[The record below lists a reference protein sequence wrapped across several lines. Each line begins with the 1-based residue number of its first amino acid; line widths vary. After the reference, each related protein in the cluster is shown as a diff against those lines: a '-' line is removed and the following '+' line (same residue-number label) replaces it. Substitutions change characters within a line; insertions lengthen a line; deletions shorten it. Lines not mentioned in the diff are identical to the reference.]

1 MLGKKIRHCGRGP
14 DAEGSWFPMAPV
26 TTPRYRYREE
36 APEVISVPAGELLA
50 RLPEEL
56 RGESGEGA
64 AEGRLI
70 DLPCAEILR
79 GNVPR
84 ISLGRLGELTSG
96 LVRVPEGRDPA
107 EAITLPPG
115 WIALHFRMVTRRE
128 ELPPEPAREENP
140 AVSDPMAIEPSE
152 PTEAVTPKVEVP
164 VVEAEPVPPAVATP
178 SNASK
183 GSEVVTIVAED
194 SKEKPALPAKEE
206 PPPKKGFFASLPMF
220 RRAEAPEKTSAPAP
234 PTTLVEPAG
243 PHDSAKHMKAPAD
256 SPVSASK
263 DLVPSTHALE
273 RLWKLDPQDELADGS
288 ALQALFMTD
297 EKLTLEKVVSK
308 AGELPGLDACV
319 LAHGDRVICASK
331 APSGTDLQTLSGQA
345 MTMLAQ
351 IRDSSEK
358 MGLGAVPAVTLH
370 ADRGVVSFL
379 HRGELCLLVLH
390 ADRGFVPGVRERLQ
404 EMLGHLSEA
413 RPALPPSPAP

>member
-1 MLGKKIRHCGRGP
+1 MV
-14 DAEGSWFPMAPV
+14 PV

-56 RGESGEGA
+56 RGEEFP
-64 AEGRLI
+64 EGRLI
-70 DLPCAEILR
+70 DLPCSEILR
-79 GNVPR
+79 GNVPG

-96 LVRVPEGRDPA
+96 LVRIPEGRDQA
-107 EAITLPPG
+107 ERIILPPG

-128 ELPPEPAREENP
+128 ELPSEPEKEKTSAL
-140 AVSDPMAIEPSE
+140 IEPLVIHEVAETATTASPKKE
-152 PTEAVTPKVEVP
+152 VTVLEV
-164 VVEAEPVPPAVATP
+164 EPVAEAARGNEGVSITP
-178 SNASK
+178 V
-183 GSEVVTIVAED
+183 EF
-194 SKEKPALPAKEE
+194 KEE
-206 PPPKKGFFASLPMF
+206 PKEEPLAAPKKGFFSSLPIF
-220 RRAEAPEKTSAPAP
+220 RRTSVSEKPPAPAP
-234 PTTLVEPAG
+234 ASPDHSEPVKL
-243 PHDSAKHMKAPAD
+243 PSAFPAN
-256 SPVSASK
+256 K
-263 DLVPSTHALE
+263 ELVPVTPALE
-273 RLWKLDPQDELADGS
+273 RLWKIDPHDELADGS
-288 ALQALFMTD
+288 SLQALFMTD
-297 EKLTLEKVVSK
+297 EKLTLERVVSK

-331 APSGTDLQTLSGQA
+331 APADTDLQTLSGQA
-345 MTMLAQ
+345 MTMLSQ

-390 ADRGFVPGVRERLQ
+390 SDRGFVPGVRERLQ

-413 RPALPPSPAP
+413 RPALPPAPAP

>member
-1 MLGKKIRHCGRGP
+1 
-14 DAEGSWFPMAPV
+14 MASV

-36 APEVISVPAGELLA
+36 APEVISVPAAELVA

-56 RGESGEGA
+56 RGESG
-64 AEGRLI
+64 AEVAQGNLI
-70 DLPCAEILR
+70 DLPCSEILQ
-79 GNVPR
+79 GSVPR
-84 ISLGRLGELTSG
+84 ISLGRLGELASG
-96 LVRVPEGRDPA
+96 LVRIPEGRDQA
-107 EAITLPPG
+107 EKIALPPG

-128 ELPPEPAREENP
+128 ELPLDPEKESSP
-140 AVSDPMAIEPSE
+140 AVIEPLAIN
-152 PTEAVTPKVEVP
+152 P
-164 VVEAEPVPPAVATP
+164 
-178 SNASK
+178 
-183 GSEVVTIVAED
+183 VAEAPKTVVPE
-194 SKEKPALPAKEE
+194 KEVTVLHVDPVAKPVRGNEGPSITPEELKEE
-206 PPPKKGFFASLPMF
+206 PVAAPQKGFFSSLPMF
-220 RRAEAPEKTSAPAP
+220 RRTEPAEKRPVTAVLPI
-234 PTTLVEPAG
+234 VEPAK
-243 PHDSAKHMKAPAD
+243 SAEEKPAQEESVPPVGKELVSSAP
-256 SPVSASK
+256 V
-263 DLVPSTHALE
+263 LE

-331 APSGTDLQTLSGQA
+331 APAGTDLQTLSGQA
-345 MTMLAQ
+345 MTMLSQ

-358 MGLGAVPAVTLH
+358 MGLGSVPAVTLH

-413 RPALPPSPAP
+413 RPALPPTS

>member
-1 MLGKKIRHCGRGP
+1 
-14 DAEGSWFPMAPV
+14 MAPV

-36 APEVISVPAGELLA
+36 APEVISVPAAELVA

-56 RGESGEGA
+56 RGESG
-64 AEGRLI
+64 AEVTDGLDI
-70 DLPCAEILR
+70 DLPCSEILQ
-79 GNVPR
+79 GSVPR
-84 ISLGRLGELTSG
+84 ISLGRLGELASG
-96 LVRVPEGRDPA
+96 LVRIPEGRDQA
-107 EAITLPPG
+107 EKIALPPG

-128 ELPPEPAREENP
+128 EFPTEPAKGSST
-140 AVSDPMAIEPSE
+140 VIIEPLAVDPVAEAPKRVVPEKEVTVLDVE
-152 PTEAVTPKVEVP
+152 PVGGPG
-164 VVEAEPVPPAVATP
+164 AEPVRGNEGPSITP
-178 SNASK
+178 
-183 GSEVVTIVAED
+183 EE
-194 SKEKPALPAKEE
+194 PKEE
-206 PPPKKGFFASLPMF
+206 PVAAPKKGFFSSLPMF
-220 RRAEAPEKTSAPAP
+220 RRTESAEKIPA
-234 PTTLVEPAG
+234 TAAVHIVEPAKPAQEKTVEEESVPPVG
-243 PHDSAKHMKAPAD
+243 KELVHSA
-256 SPVSASK
+256 PV
-263 DLVPSTHALE
+263 LE

-331 APSGTDLQTLSGQA
+331 APADTDLQTLSGQA
-345 MTMLAQ
+345 MTMLSQ

-358 MGLGAVPAVTLH
+358 MGLGSVPAVTLH

-413 RPALPPSPAP
+413 RPALPPTS

>member
-1 MLGKKIRHCGRGP
+1 
-14 DAEGSWFPMAPV
+14 MAPV

-36 APEVISVPAGELLA
+36 APEVISVPAAELVA

-56 RGESGEGA
+56 RGESGTEVA
-64 AEGRLI
+64 QSLLI
-70 DLPCAEILR
+70 DLPCSEILH
-79 GNVPR
+79 GSVPR
-84 ISLGRLGELTSG
+84 ISLGRLGELASG
-96 LVRVPEGRDPA
+96 LVRIPDGRDQA
-107 EAITLPPG
+107 EKIALPPG

-128 ELPPEPAREENP
+128 ELPTETEKESSP
-140 AVSDPMAIEPSE
+140 VIIEPL
-152 PTEAVTPKVEVP
+152 AVDPVAETPKTVVP
-164 VVEAEPVPPAVATP
+164 EKKVTVLDVEPVTEPVRGNEGP
-178 SNASK
+178 SITAS
-183 GSEVVTIVAED
+183 EE
-194 SKEKPALPAKEE
+194 LKEE
-206 PPPKKGFFASLPMF
+206 PVAAPKKGFFSSLPMF
-220 RRAEAPEKTSAPAP
+220 RRT
-234 PTTLVEPAG
+234 EPAEKS
-243 PHDSAKHMKAPAD
+243 PATAAVPILEPAKPAQEG
-256 SPVSASK
+256 SVPPVGK
-263 DLVPSTHALE
+263 ELVPSAPVLE

-331 APSGTDLQTLSGQA
+331 APAGTDLQTLSGQA
-345 MTMLAQ
+345 MTMLSQ

-358 MGLGAVPAVTLH
+358 MGLGSVPAVTLH

-413 RPALPPSPAP
+413 RPALPPTS

>member
-1 MLGKKIRHCGRGP
+1 
-14 DAEGSWFPMAPV
+14 MAPV

-36 APEVISVPAGELLA
+36 APEVISVPAAELVA

-56 RGESGEGA
+56 RGESG
-64 AEGRLI
+64 AEVTDGLLI
-70 DLPCAEILR
+70 DLPCSEILQ
-79 GNVPR
+79 GSVPR
-84 ISLGRLGELTSG
+84 ISIGRLGELASG
-96 LVRVPEGRDPA
+96 LVRIPEGRDQA
-107 EAITLPPG
+107 EKIALPPG

-128 ELPPEPAREENP
+128 ELPTEPERESAP
-140 AVSDPMAIEPSE
+140 VLIEPHAVDPVAEAPKTVVPEKEVTVLDVE
-152 PTEAVTPKVEVP
+152 PV
-164 VVEAEPVPPAVATP
+164 AEPVRGNEEP
-178 SNASK
+178 SIAP
-183 GSEVVTIVAED
+183 EE
-194 SKEKPALPAKEE
+194 LKEE
-206 PPPKKGFFASLPMF
+206 PVAAPKKGFFSSLPMF
-220 RRAEAPEKTSAPAP
+220 RRTEPAEKSPASAPVAI
-234 PTTLVEPAG
+234 VEPA
-243 PHDSAKHMKAPAD
+243 KPAQEKPAQEG
-256 SPVSASK
+256 SVPPVGK
-263 DLVPSTHALE
+263 ELVPSAPVLE

-331 APSGTDLQTLSGQA
+331 APAGTDLQTLSGQA
-345 MTMLAQ
+345 MTMLSQ

-358 MGLGAVPAVTLH
+358 MGLGSVPAVTLH

-413 RPALPPSPAP
+413 RPALPPTS

>member
-1 MLGKKIRHCGRGP
+1 
-14 DAEGSWFPMAPV
+14 MAPV

-36 APEVISVPAGELLA
+36 APEVISVPAAELVA

-56 RGESGEGA
+56 RGESA
-64 AEGRLI
+64 AEGHRI
-70 DLPCAEILR
+70 DLPCSEILQ
-79 GNVPR
+79 GSVPR
-84 ISLGRLGELTSG
+84 ISLGRLGELASG
-96 LVRVPEGRDPA
+96 LVRIPEGRDQA
-107 EAITLPPG
+107 EKIALPPG

-128 ELPPEPAREENP
+128 ELPTEPEKESSP
-140 AVSDPMAIEPSE
+140 VVIEPIAID
-152 PTEAVTPKVEVP
+152 PVAEAPKTVVLEKEVTVLDV
-164 VVEAEPVPPAVATP
+164 EPVGEPVTEPLRGNEGPSIITP
-178 SNASK
+178 
-183 GSEVVTIVAED
+183 EE
-194 SKEKPALPAKEE
+194 LKEE
-206 PPPKKGFFASLPMF
+206 PVAAPKKGFFSSLPMF
-220 RRAEAPEKTSAPAP
+220 RRTEPAEKIPASVPIPIVEPTKPAEEKPVEEESAP
-234 PTTLVEPAG
+234 
-243 PHDSAKHMKAPAD
+243 
-256 SPVSASK
+256 PVGK
-263 DLVPSTHALE
+263 ELVPSAPVLE

-331 APSGTDLQTLSGQA
+331 APAGTDLQTLSGQA
-345 MTMLAQ
+345 MTMLSQ

-358 MGLGAVPAVTLH
+358 MGLGSVPAVTLH

-413 RPALPPSPAP
+413 RPALPPTS

>member
-1 MLGKKIRHCGRGP
+1 MRKDCR
-14 DAEGSWFPMAPV
+14 SPMAPV

-36 APEVISVPAGELLA
+36 APEVISVPAGELVA

-56 RGESGEGA
+56 RGESGEK
-64 AEGRLI
+64 AEPGRLI

-96 LVRVPEGRDPA
+96 LIRVPEGRDPA
-107 EAITLPPG
+107 ESITLPPG

-128 ELPPEPAREENP
+128 ELPPEPAKEETP
-140 AVSDPMAIEPSE
+140 SDSDLVAIEPSE
-152 PTEAVTPKVEVP
+152 PTEAVPPKGEVAPVEVP
-164 VVEAEPVPPAVATP
+164 LVEAEPVSPAVATP

-183 GSEVVTIVAED
+183 ESEVVTIVSEETKED
-194 SKEKPALPAKEE
+194 QEE
-206 PPPKKGFFASLPMF
+206 PLAPTKEQPAAPKKGFFASLPIF
-220 RRAEAPEKTSAPAP
+220 RRTEAQEKTPAPVPATTPLEPAELHGSAKPVKEPSAPP
-234 PTTLVEPAG
+234 SNKE
-243 PHDSAKHMKAPAD
+243 
-256 SPVSASK
+256 
-263 DLVPSTHALE
+263 LVPSAPALE

-331 APSGTDLQTLSGQA
+331 APAGTDLQTLSGQA
-345 MTMLAQ
+345 MTMLSQ

-370 ADRGVVSFL
+370 ADRGVISFL
-379 HRGELCLLVLH
+379 HRGELCLLILH

-413 RPALPPSPAP
+413 RPALPSSPAP

>member
-1 MLGKKIRHCGRGP
+1 
-14 DAEGSWFPMAPV
+14 MAPV

-36 APEVISVPAGELLA
+36 APEVISVPAAELVA

-56 RGESGEGA
+56 RGESG
-64 AEGRLI
+64 AEVTDGLYI
-70 DLPCAEILR
+70 DLPCSEILH
-79 GNVPR
+79 GSVPR
-84 ISLGRLGELTSG
+84 ISLGRLGELASG
-96 LVRVPEGRDPA
+96 LVRIPEGRDQA
-107 EAITLPPG
+107 EKIALPPG

-128 ELPPEPAREENP
+128 ELPTETEKESSPVVIEPLAVDPVAEAPKTVIPEKEVTVLDVEPVAASVPEPVRGNEGPSITPEE
-140 AVSDPMAIEPSE
+140 I
-152 PTEAVTPKVEVP
+152 
-164 VVEAEPVPPAVATP
+164 
-178 SNASK
+178 
-183 GSEVVTIVAED
+183 
-194 SKEKPALPAKEE
+194 KEE
-206 PPPKKGFFASLPMF
+206 PVAAPKKGFFSSLPMF
-220 RRAEAPEKTSAPAP
+220 RRTEPAEKSPALAPAP
-234 PTTLVEPAG
+234 ILEPTKPVEEKPAQEG
-243 PHDSAKHMKAPAD
+243 SVP
-256 SPVSASK
+256 PVGK
-263 DLVPSTHALE
+263 ELVPSAPVLE
-273 RLWKLDPQDELADGS
+273 RLWKLDPQNELADGS

-331 APSGTDLQTLSGQA
+331 APAGTDLQTLSGQA
-345 MTMLAQ
+345 MTMLSQ

-358 MGLGAVPAVTLH
+358 MGLGSVPAVTLH

-413 RPALPPSPAP
+413 RPALPPTS

>member
-1 MLGKKIRHCGRGP
+1 
-14 DAEGSWFPMAPV
+14 MAPV

-36 APEVISVPAGELLA
+36 APEVISVPAAELVA

-56 RGESGEGA
+56 RGESA
-64 AEGRLI
+64 AEGHRI
-70 DLPCAEILR
+70 DLPCSEILQ
-79 GNVPR
+79 GSVPR
-84 ISLGRLGELTSG
+84 ISLGRLGELASG
-96 LVRVPEGRDPA
+96 LVRIPEGRDHA
-107 EAITLPPG
+107 EKIALPPG

-128 ELPPEPAREENP
+128 ELPTEREKEATPA
-140 AVSDPMAIEPSE
+140 AIEPLVDEIPKTVVPEKELTVLHVE
-152 PTEAVTPKVEVP
+152 PV
-164 VVEAEPVPPAVATP
+164 AEPVRGNEEP
-178 SNASK
+178 SIAP
-183 GSEVVTIVAED
+183 EE
-194 SKEKPALPAKEE
+194 LKEE
-206 PPPKKGFFASLPMF
+206 PVAAPKKGFFSSLPMF
-220 RRAEAPEKTSAPAP
+220 RRTEPAEKSPASAPVAI
-234 PTTLVEPAG
+234 VEPA
-243 PHDSAKHMKAPAD
+243 KPAQEKPAQEG
-256 SPVSASK
+256 SVPPVGK
-263 DLVPSTHALE
+263 ELVPSAPVLE

-331 APSGTDLQTLSGQA
+331 APAGTDLQTLSGQA
-345 MTMLAQ
+345 MTMLSQ

-358 MGLGAVPAVTLH
+358 MGLGSVPAVTLH

-413 RPALPPSPAP
+413 RPALPPTS

>member
-1 MLGKKIRHCGRGP
+1 
-14 DAEGSWFPMAPV
+14 MASV

-36 APEVISVPAGELLA
+36 APEVISVPAAELVA

-56 RGESGEGA
+56 REESGTEVAQGL
-64 AEGRLI
+64 LI
-70 DLPCAEILR
+70 ELPCFEILH
-79 GNVPR
+79 GSVPR
-84 ISLGRLGELTSG
+84 ISLGRLRELASG
-96 LVRVPEGRDPA
+96 LVRIPEGRDQA
-107 EAITLPPG
+107 EKIALPPG

-128 ELPPEPAREENP
+128 ELTPEPEKESSP
-140 AVSDPMAIEPSE
+140 VVIEPLAVDPVAEATKTVVSE
-152 PTEAVTPKVEVP
+152 KEVTVLDVEPLAQQV
-164 VVEAEPVPPAVATP
+164 AEPVLRNEGVSSTL
-178 SNASK
+178 
-183 GSEVVTIVAED
+183 EE
-194 SKEKPALPAKEE
+194 LKEE
-206 PPPKKGFFASLPMF
+206 PAAVPKKGFFSSLPIF
-220 RRAEAPEKTSAPAP
+220 RRT
-234 PTTLVEPAG
+234 EPAEK
-243 PHDSAKHMKAPAD
+243 SSSLAPD
-256 SPVSASK
+256 PILQPTKSSQEESVSPPGK
-263 DLVPSTHALE
+263 ELVPAVPVLE
-273 RLWKLDPQDELADGS
+273 RLWKLNPQDELADGS

-319 LAHGDRVICASK
+319 LAHGDQVICASK

-345 MTMLAQ
+345 MTMLSQ

-413 RPALPPSPAP
+413 RPALPLAPAT

>member
-1 MLGKKIRHCGRGP
+1 
-14 DAEGSWFPMAPV
+14 MASV

-36 APEVISVPAGELLA
+36 APEVISVPAAELVA

-56 RGESGEGA
+56 RGESG
-64 AEGRLI
+64 AEVAQGNLI
-70 DLPCAEILR
+70 DLPCSEILQ
-79 GNVPR
+79 GSVPR
-84 ISLGRLGELTSG
+84 ISLGRLGELASG
-96 LVRVPEGRDPA
+96 LVRIPEGRDQA
-107 EAITLPPG
+107 EKIALPPG

-128 ELPPEPAREENP
+128 ELPLEPEKESSPA
-140 AVSDPMAIEPSE
+140 AIEPLAIN
-152 PTEAVTPKVEVP
+152 P
-164 VVEAEPVPPAVATP
+164 
-178 SNASK
+178 
-183 GSEVVTIVAED
+183 VAEAPKTVVPE
-194 SKEKPALPAKEE
+194 KEVTVLHVDPVAKPVRGNEGPSITPEELKEE
-206 PPPKKGFFASLPMF
+206 PVAAPQKGFFSSLPMF
-220 RRAEAPEKTSAPAP
+220 RRTEPAEKRPVTAVLPI
-234 PTTLVEPAG
+234 VEPAK
-243 PHDSAKHMKAPAD
+243 SAEEKPAQEESVPPVGKELVSSAP
-256 SPVSASK
+256 V
-263 DLVPSTHALE
+263 LE

-331 APSGTDLQTLSGQA
+331 APAGTDLQTLSGQA
-345 MTMLAQ
+345 MTMLSQ

-358 MGLGAVPAVTLH
+358 MGLGSVPAVTLH

-413 RPALPPSPAP
+413 RPALPPTS

>member
-1 MLGKKIRHCGRGP
+1 
-14 DAEGSWFPMAPV
+14 MAPV

-36 APEVISVPAGELLA
+36 APEVISVPAAELVA

-56 RGESGEGA
+56 RGESGTEVAQGL
-64 AEGRLI
+64 LI
-70 DLPCAEILR
+70 DLPCSEILH
-79 GNVPR
+79 GSVPR
-84 ISLGRLGELTSG
+84 ISLGRLGELASG
-96 LVRVPEGRDPA
+96 LVRIPEGRDQA
-107 EAITLPPG
+107 EKIALPPG

-128 ELPPEPAREENP
+128 ELPLEPEKESSPA
-140 AVSDPMAIEPSE
+140 AIEPL
-152 PTEAVTPKVEVP
+152 AIDP
-164 VVEAEPVPPAVATP
+164 VVETPKTVVPEREVTVLDVELSASQVAEPVRGKEGLSITP
-178 SNASK
+178 
-183 GSEVVTIVAED
+183 EE
-194 SKEKPALPAKEE
+194 LKEE
-206 PPPKKGFFASLPMF
+206 PVAAPKKGFFSFLPML
-220 RRAEAPEKTSAPAP
+220 RRTEPAENSAASAAVPILEPAKPVQEKPAQEESVLSAGKELVSSAP
-234 PTTLVEPAG
+234 V
-243 PHDSAKHMKAPAD
+243 
-256 SPVSASK
+256 
-263 DLVPSTHALE
+263 LE

-345 MTMLAQ
+345 MTMLSQ

-358 MGLGAVPAVTLH
+358 MGLGSVPDVTLH
-370 ADRGVVSFL
+370 AVRGVVSFL

-413 RPALPPSPAP
+413 RPALPPTS

>member
-1 MLGKKIRHCGRGP
+1 
-14 DAEGSWFPMAPV
+14 MAPV

-36 APEVISVPAGELLA
+36 APKVISVPAGELVA

-56 RGESGEGA
+56 RGASGEK
-64 AEGRLI
+64 AEPGCLI
-70 DLPCAEILR
+70 DLPCSEILR

-96 LVRVPEGRDPA
+96 LIRVPEGRDPA
-107 EAITLPPG
+107 ESITLPPG

-128 ELPPEPAREENP
+128 ELPPEPVKEEAP
-140 AVSDPMAIEPSE
+140 AVGDPVAIEPSE
-152 PTEAVTPKVEVP
+152 PTEAIAPKGEVAPVEVP
-164 VVEAEPVPPAVATP
+164 LVEVEPVSSAVATP

-183 GSEVVTIVAED
+183 ESEVVTIFAEET
-194 SKEKPALPAKEE
+194 KEDKGNQEEPFARAKEQSAA
-206 PPPKKGFFASLPMF
+206 PKKGFFASLPIF
-220 RRAEAPEKTSAPAP
+220 RRTEAPEKTPAP
-234 PTTLVEPAG
+234 VPATSPLEPAEPAELHG
-243 PHDSAKHMKAPAD
+243 SAK
-256 SPVSASK
+256 PVNEPSTPPSNK
-263 DLVPSTHALE
+263 ELVPSVPALE

-331 APSGTDLQTLSGQA
+331 APAGTDLQTLSGQA
-345 MTMLAQ
+345 MTMLSQ

-358 MGLGAVPAVTLH
+358 MGLGSVPAVTLH
-370 ADRGVVSFL
+370 ADRGVISFL

-413 RPALPPSPAP
+413 RPALPSSPAP

>member
-1 MLGKKIRHCGRGP
+1 MRKDCR
-14 DAEGSWFPMAPV
+14 SPMAPV

-36 APEVISVPAGELLA
+36 APEVISVPAGELVA

-56 RGESGEGA
+56 RGESGEK
-64 AEGRLI
+64 AEPGRLI

-96 LVRVPEGRDPA
+96 LIRVPEGRDPA
-107 EAITLPPG
+107 ESITLPPG

-128 ELPPEPAREENP
+128 ELPPEPAKEETP
-140 AVSDPMAIEPSE
+140 SDSDLVAIEPSE
-152 PTEAVTPKVEVP
+152 PTEAVPPKGEVAPVEVP
-164 VVEAEPVPPAVATP
+164 LVEAEPVSPAVATP

-183 GSEVVTIVAED
+183 ESEVVTIVAEETKEHKED
-194 SKEKPALPAKEE
+194 SDAPPKEQSAA
-206 PPPKKGFFASLPMF
+206 PKKGFFASLPIF
-220 RRAEAPEKTSAPAP
+220 RRTEAQEKTPAP
-234 PTTLVEPAG
+234 TPATTPLEPAE
-243 PHDSAKHMKAPAD
+243 PAEPLKELPASP
-256 SPVSASK
+256 SPVSK
-263 DLVPSTHALE
+263 ELVPSAPALE
-273 RLWKLDPQDELADGS
+273 RLWKLDPQDELADS
-288 ALQALFMTD
+288 AALQALFMTD

-331 APSGTDLQTLSGQA
+331 APAGTDLQTLSGQA
-345 MTMLAQ
+345 MTMLSQ

-358 MGLGAVPAVTLH
+358 MGLGSVPAVTLH
-370 ADRGVVSFL
+370 ADRGVISFL

-413 RPALPPSPAP
+413 RPALPSSPAP

>member
-1 MLGKKIRHCGRGP
+1 
-14 DAEGSWFPMAPV
+14 MAPV

-36 APEVISVPAGELLA
+36 APEVISVPAAELVA

-56 RGESGEGA
+56 RGESGTEVAQGL
-64 AEGRLI
+64 LI
-70 DLPCAEILR
+70 DLPCSEILH
-79 GNVPR
+79 GSVPR
-84 ISLGRLGELTSG
+84 ISLGRLGELASG
-96 LVRVPEGRDPA
+96 LVRIPDGRDQA
-107 EAITLPPG
+107 EKIALPPG

-128 ELPPEPAREENP
+128 ELPTETEKESSP
-140 AVSDPMAIEPSE
+140 VIIEPLAVD
-152 PTEAVTPKVEVP
+152 PVAEAPKTVVPEKEVTVLDV
-164 VVEAEPVPPAVATP
+164 EPVGEP
-178 SNASK
+178 
-183 GSEVVTIVAED
+183 VTEPVRGNE
-194 SKEKPALPAKEE
+194 ELKEE
-206 PPPKKGFFASLPMF
+206 PVSAPKKGFFSSLPMF
-220 RRAEAPEKTSAPAP
+220 RRT
-234 PTTLVEPAG
+234 EPAEKNPATAAVPILEPAKPAQEG
-243 PHDSAKHMKAPAD
+243 SVPSAGKE
-256 SPVSASK
+256 
-263 DLVPSTHALE
+263 LVPSAPVLE

-331 APSGTDLQTLSGQA
+331 APAGTDLQTLSGQA
-345 MTMLAQ
+345 MTMLSQ

-358 MGLGAVPAVTLH
+358 MGLGSVPAVTLH

-379 HRGELCLLVLH
+379 HRGELYLLVLH

-413 RPALPPSPAP
+413 RPALPPTS

>member
-1 MLGKKIRHCGRGP
+1 
-14 DAEGSWFPMAPV
+14 MAPV

-36 APEVISVPAGELLA
+36 APEVIAVPAGELAA

-56 RGESGEGA
+56 RGGSDGGA
-64 AEGRLI
+64 AGGRLI
-70 DLPCAEILR
+70 DLPCAEILQ

-84 ISLGRLGELTSG
+84 ISLGRLGELASG
-96 LVRVPEGRDPA
+96 LVRIPEGRDQA
-107 EAITLPPG
+107 ERINLPPG

-128 ELPPEPAREENP
+128 ELPPEPERESTPAVIEPLAIDPVDETTKTAPPKEEVTVLDVESVAGPARE
-140 AVSDPMAIEPSE
+140 I
-152 PTEAVTPKVEVP
+152 
-164 VVEAEPVPPAVATP
+164 
-178 SNASK
+178 
-183 GSEVVTIVAED
+183 EVVSITPEQF
-194 SKEKPALPAKEE
+194 KEGPEAA
-206 PPPKKGFFASLPMF
+206 PKKGFFASLPMF
-220 RRAEAPEKTSAPAP
+220 RRTEVSEKGPDSTSSPPVESAKPDAEKAVNPASKEIVPSAP
-234 PTTLVEPAG
+234 
-243 PHDSAKHMKAPAD
+243 
-256 SPVSASK
+256 
-263 DLVPSTHALE
+263 ALE
-273 RLWKLDPQDELADGS
+273 RLWKLDPQDELADDS

-319 LAHGDRVICASK
+319 LAHGDRVICTSK

-345 MTMLAQ
+345 MTMLSQ

-390 ADRGFVPGVRERLQ
+390 ADRGFVPGVRERL
-404 EMLGHLSEA
+404 
-413 RPALPPSPAP
+413 

>member
-1 MLGKKIRHCGRGP
+1 
-14 DAEGSWFPMAPV
+14 MAPV

-36 APEVISVPAGELLA
+36 APEVISVPASELVA

-56 RGESGEGA
+56 RDESGEGA
-64 AEGRLI
+64 AGGRLI

-84 ISLGRLGELTSG
+84 ISLGRLGELAAG

-107 EAITLPPG
+107 ETITLPPG

-128 ELPPEPAREENP
+128 ELPPEPEKETVTSDSESPSVAT
-140 AVSDPMAIEPSE
+140 AVPPDKTPVQNKEVA
-152 PTEAVTPKVEVP
+152 PKVEVP
-164 VVEAEPVPPAVATP
+164 VVDAEQLTPDIGLEEHTGEPAA
-178 SNASK
+178 
-183 GSEVVTIVAED
+183 
-194 SKEKPALPAKEE
+194 AKEQ
-206 PPPKKGFFASLPMF
+206 PAAPKKGFFASLPMF
-220 RRAEAPEKTSAPAP
+220 RRTEAQEKTPAPAP
-234 PTTLVEPAG
+234 ATTATEPAE
-243 PHDSAKHMKAPAD
+243 PHGSAEPAAPPSAKE
-256 SPVSASK
+256 
-263 DLVPSTHALE
+263 LVPSAPALE
-273 RLWKLDPQDELADGS
+273 RLWKLDPQDELADS
-288 ALQALFMTD
+288 AALQALFMTD
-297 EKLTLEKVVSK
+297 EKLTLEKVVAK

-331 APSGTDLQTLSGQA
+331 APSGTDLQNLSGQA
-345 MTMLAQ
+345 MTMLSQ

-370 ADRGVVSFL
+370 ADRGVLSFL

>member
-1 MLGKKIRHCGRGP
+1 
-14 DAEGSWFPMAPV
+14 MAHV

-36 APEVISVPAGELLA
+36 APEVISVPAAELVA

-56 RGESGEGA
+56 RGESG
-64 AEGRLI
+64 AEVAQGLLI
-70 DLPCAEILR
+70 DLPCSEILH
-79 GNVPR
+79 GSVPR
-84 ISLGRLGELTSG
+84 ISLGRLGELASG
-96 LVRVPEGRDPA
+96 LVRIPEGRDQA
-107 EAITLPPG
+107 EKIALPPG

-128 ELPPEPAREENP
+128 ELPPEPEKESPP
-140 AVSDPMAIEPSE
+140 AAIEPLAIDPVAE
-152 PTEAVTPKVEVP
+152 TPKTVVP
-164 VVEAEPVPPAVATP
+164 EKKVTVLDVEPVTEPVRGNEGPSITP
-178 SNASK
+178 
-183 GSEVVTIVAED
+183 ED
-194 SKEKPALPAKEE
+194 LKEE
-206 PPPKKGFFASLPMF
+206 PVATPKKGFFSSLPMF
-220 RRAEAPEKTSAPAP
+220 RRTMPAEKSPASAQASIH
-234 PTTLVEPAG
+234 EA
-243 PHDSAKHMKAPAD
+243 AKPVQEESVP
-256 SPVSASK
+256 SPVK
-263 DLVPSTHALE
+263 ELVPSAPVLE
-273 RLWKLDPQDELADGS
+273 RLWKLDPQHELAHGS

-331 APSGTDLQTLSGQA
+331 APAGTDLQTLSGQA
-345 MTMLAQ
+345 MTMLSQ

-358 MGLGAVPAVTLH
+358 MGLGSVPVVTLH

-413 RPALPPSPAP
+413 RPALPPAPAT

>member
-1 MLGKKIRHCGRGP
+1 
-14 DAEGSWFPMAPV
+14 MAPV

-36 APEVISVPAGELLA
+36 APEVISVPAAELVA

-56 RGESGEGA
+56 RGESV
-64 AEGRLI
+64 AEGLLI
-70 DLPCAEILR
+70 DLPCSEILH
-79 GNVPR
+79 GSVPR
-84 ISLGRLGELTSG
+84 ISLGRLGELASG
-96 LVRVPEGRDPA
+96 LVRIPEGRDQA
-107 EAITLPPG
+107 EKIGLPPG

-128 ELPPEPAREENP
+128 ELPTEPEKASSP
-140 AVSDPMAIEPSE
+140 VIIEPLVIDPVAEAPKTVVLEKEVTVLEVE
-152 PTEAVTPKVEVP
+152 PVAEPG
-164 VVEAEPVPPAVATP
+164 AEPVRG
-178 SNASK
+178 N
-183 GSEVVTIVAED
+183 EE
-194 SKEKPALPAKEE
+194 LKEE
-206 PPPKKGFFASLPMF
+206 PVSAPKKGFFSSLPMF
-220 RRAEAPEKTSAPAP
+220 RRTEPAEKIPASVPVPIVEPTKPVEEKPAQEESAP
-234 PTTLVEPAG
+234 
-243 PHDSAKHMKAPAD
+243 
-256 SPVSASK
+256 PVGK
-263 DLVPSTHALE
+263 ELVPSAPVLE

-297 EKLTLEKVVSK
+297 EKLTLEKVLSK

-331 APSGTDLQTLSGQA
+331 APAGTDLQTLSGQA
-345 MTMLAQ
+345 MTMLSQ

-358 MGLGAVPAVTLH
+358 MGLGSVPAVTLH

-413 RPALPPSPAP
+413 RPALPPTS